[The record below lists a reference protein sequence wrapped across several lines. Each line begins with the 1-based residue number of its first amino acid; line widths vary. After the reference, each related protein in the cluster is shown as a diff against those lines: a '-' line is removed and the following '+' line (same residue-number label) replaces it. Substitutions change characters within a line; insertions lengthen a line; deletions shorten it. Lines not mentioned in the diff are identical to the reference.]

1 MEIAIESGDADAY
14 LVLPR
19 ATPLSLTS
27 ELLAERLALYDYA
40 LKTQVETWRRV
51 GVAMATGSVG

>member
-1 MEIAIESGDADAY
+1 MDKDDF
-14 LVLPR
+14 R
-19 ATPLSLTS
+19 T
-27 ELLAERLALYDYA
+27 LYDYA